1 MMTLRHRL
9 KRWQDLFYAGPRFL
23 GVDPIRRNGY
33 QSPTLTGALWIYALI
48 VRHFTLAGRITI
60 ISAGLIIV
68 YAMFSLIMPIHLLA
82 FAIIMLFVVDFL
94 AGYLVFVPIRVR
106 REAPERVGV
115 GTEEEVRYIVAN
127 PSPRPALDM
136 TLDALPYPSAVSLA
150 QGRAFLKELPSGGRT
165 ELKATITA
173 RRRGRFTLPAVR
185 ADSAFPFNLWRWGS
199 TGNGPQNLIVYPEF
213 TPLLSLDL
221 PTGLRYHSGGVALS
235 SHTGESMD
243 FLGCR
248 EFRDGDDPRRIHWRS
263 WARTS
268 FPVVK
273 EFREE
278 YLCRT
283 AMVIDTYRPRPPLI
297 HLHWAHP
304 EDPILEGALSLV
316 AAIAD
321 HLSDKDYI
329 VDLFA
334 AGPQVYRF
342 QGGRSLAYLENILD
356 ILACLQPHHGEPLA
370 EFSAELIEEIARI
383 SSAILVLLT
392 WNDMRRD
399 IIERL
404 SANGVTV
411 RAYLVTDGNRL
422 PDDLPTSVTPVSA
435 EDIRQGRCLV
445 L

>member
-1 MMTLRHRL
+1 MSTLRQRL
-9 KRWQDLFYAGPRFL
+9 KRWQGLFYAGPRFV
-23 GVDPIRRNGY
+23 GIEPIRRNGY

-60 ISAGLIIV
+60 IAAGLIIV

-82 FAIIMLFVVDFL
+82 FAVIMLFVVDFL
-94 AGYLVFVPIRVR
+94 VGYVVFVPTEVH
-106 REAPERVGV
+106 RETPERIGV
-115 GTEEEVRYIVAN
+115 GTREQVRYTVTN
-127 PSPRPALDM
+127 QSGRPALDL
-136 TLDALPYPSAVSLA
+136 TLDALPYPTAVSLTE
-150 QGRAFLKELPSGGRT
+150 GRAFVKNLEPGERT
-165 ELKATITA
+165 QLTAVVSA

-199 TGNGPQNLIVYPEF
+199 TGNGPQNLIVYPDF
-213 TPLLSLDL
+213 TPLVSLDL
-221 PTGLRYHSGGVALS
+221 PTGLRYHSGGIALS
-235 SHTGESMD
+235 SHTGESME

-248 EFRDGDDPRRIHWRS
+248 EFHDGDDPRRIHWRS

-268 FPVVK
+268 YPVVK

-283 AMVIDTYRPRPPLI
+283 AIIIDTYRPRPSLL
-297 HLHWAHP
+297 HFHWAHP
-304 EDPILEGALSLV
+304 EDQVFEGALSLV

-370 EFSAELIEEIARI
+370 EFSAELIQEIARI
-383 SSAILVLLT
+383 SSAIFVLLT
-392 WNDMRRD
+392 WNEMRRN
-399 IIERL
+399 IIEQM
-404 SANGVTV
+404 SASGITV
-411 RAYLVTDGNRL
+411 RAYLVTGDDPL
-422 PDDLPTSVTPVSA
+422 PDDLPQTVTPIAA
-435 EDIRQGRCLV
+435 EDIRQGRCLT